1 MDKTVFM
8 LHHVHEFENGHE
20 DVKLIGVFSTREKA
34 ESALAKV
41 KDMPGFKEL
50 PQGFSLDEHTLDQ
63 LGWVE
68 GYFTTH

>member
-68 GYFTTH
+68 GHFTTH